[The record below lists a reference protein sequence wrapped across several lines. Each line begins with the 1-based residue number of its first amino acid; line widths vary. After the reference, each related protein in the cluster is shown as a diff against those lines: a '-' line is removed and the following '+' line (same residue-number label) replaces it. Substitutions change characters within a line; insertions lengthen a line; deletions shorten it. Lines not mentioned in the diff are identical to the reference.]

1 MLWILP
7 DGGSPGG
14 GACVYGAVVV
24 NFICKIHQM
33 CECNPLMAKAF
44 VSSEELR
51 WLSKGLPSGDTST
64 HARQAWPVFL
74 ALAR

>member
-1 MLWILP
+1 
-7 DGGSPGG
+7 
-14 GACVYGAVVV
+14 
-24 NFICKIHQM
+24 M